1 MSRSS
6 PSNCSGACPHCA
18 AKIPGWWVRD
28 YCANCGVEIP
38 QTAQQ
43 AEIARLRKAIENIN
57 EGRKLMN
64 QNQPDKT
71 AEPRPVD
78 QQQVCSDLER
88 NRKCLSRGII
98 SMNCEYGYSDDEI
111 APAVEAIA
119 ARTAATIREFGH
131 LLSPNDKL
139 TDSRT

>member
-1 MSRSS
+1 
-6 PSNCSGACPHCA
+6 
-18 AKIPGWWVRD
+18 
-28 YCANCGVEIP
+28 
-38 QTAQQ
+38 
-43 AEIARLRKAIENIN
+43 
-57 EGRKLMN
+57 MN

-131 LLSPNDKL
+131 LLSPNASGEP
-139 TDSRT
+139 TQGRAEPG